1 MCCCA
6 VLQRGAREAGVYHVA
21 QTEVVRQLRHLS
33 VHGPASRH
41 PTQPLLLSTLPC
53 VTHVVVVGRVAGAL
67 RPLALEAALLSEV
80 WRSVACLTRED
91 VEVESARAPYW

>member
-1 MCCCA
+1 M
-6 VLQRGAREAGVYHVA
+6 
-21 QTEVVRQLRHLS
+21 
-33 VHGPASRH
+33 
-41 PTQPLLLSTLPC
+41 
-53 VTHVVVVGRVAGAL
+53 